1 MLPGHARPRAEPFDL
16 RFTGPDGTEVPTAH
30 IILVSNDPYE
40 LDHLDGRGSR
50 PRLDIGTLG
59 IAAARIE
66 NARAAVE
73 FAQLEAAGRVR
84 SFSGWS
90 EWDAPRFQIDSG
102 APVEIGIDGE
112 ATSLEPPLVFES
124 HPGALR
130 IRIPTTHAASPP
142 QRARSPDCPRS
153 YPG

>member
-1 MLPGHARPRAEPFDL
+1 M
-16 RFTGPDGTEVPTAH
+16 
-30 IILVSNDPYE
+30 ILVSNDPYE
-40 LDHLDGRGSR
+40 LDHFDGRGSR
-50 PRLDIGTLG
+50 PRLDSGTLG
-59 IAAARIE
+59 IAAERIE

-73 FAQLEAAGRVR
+73 FTQLEAAGRVR

-90 EWDAPRFQIDSG
+90 EWDTPRFQIDSG

-130 IRIPTTHAASPP
+130 IRIPTHARGVSPAARALPGLPALVP
-142 QRARSPDCPRS
+142 QLITAARGRTPELV
-153 YPG
+153 